1 MDEQDPRL
9 AMTIGDAVREFV
21 NNYGLDPAYDV
32 DLLWEHDPCH
42 IFSREISPS
51 SKKVYSYPDYSQE
64 FIAATYQIVLNN
76 YSAVDP
82 FTEMNSAPRL
92 KSGDRL
98 SAEEVKHGVE
108 HQRLISELSM
118 QIALQKKLTF
128 DTRCIIK
135 NQVTESAKN
144 HPDFSILDTDSQEEL
159 IEREVNAIF
168 CSQFYQDILD
178 KSRQKTIKPVS
189 DRVIEYHIDRAR
201 WIQDNIKMSC
211 GKYFHEMD
219 NTEKQSVT
227 LGSALVRNGLTFA
240 EERQHAMCMALSGK
254 SHGAS

>member
-42 IFSREISPS
+42 IFLMEISSS

-82 FTEMNSAPRL
+82 FTEMDSAPRL
-92 KSGDRL
+92 KSGDSL
-98 SAEEVKHGVE
+98 SVEQIKHGVE

-118 QIALQKKLTF
+118 QIALQKKLG
-128 DTRCIIK
+128 IVLMK
-135 NQVTESAKN
+135 
-144 HPDFSILDTDSQEEL
+144 
-159 IEREVNAIF
+159 
-168 CSQFYQDILD
+168 
-178 KSRQKTIKPVS
+178 
-189 DRVIEYHIDRAR
+189 
-201 WIQDNIKMSC
+201 
-211 GKYFHEMD
+211 
-219 NTEKQSVT
+219 
-227 LGSALVRNGLTFA
+227 
-240 EERQHAMCMALSGK
+240 
-254 SHGAS
+254 